1 MHISCRIPQRLLSQ
15 HYEPLQRQIKVK
27 TKNFNSSYCDLEVTG
42 LTRRDKSSNVAS
54 LYP

>member
-1 MHISCRIPQRLLSQ
+1 MHISYRILQRLLSQ
-15 HYEPLQRQIKVK
+15 HYEPVQRQIKVK
-27 TKNFNSSYCDLEVTG
+27 TKKFNSSHCDLEATG